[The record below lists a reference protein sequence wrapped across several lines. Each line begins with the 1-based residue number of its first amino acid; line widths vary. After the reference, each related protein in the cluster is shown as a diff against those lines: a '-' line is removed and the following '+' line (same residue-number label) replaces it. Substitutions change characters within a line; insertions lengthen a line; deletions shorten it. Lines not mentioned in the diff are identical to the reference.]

1 MIVPN
6 DPWFGCLPSC
16 EAHVP
21 CGQGRHIVRWE
32 AGTLRLAG
40 HADPEA
46 ELVLAALGGEKARCV
61 ELAEAWSRHTED
73 LSVLAIGP
81 RGPADEIV
89 VSWDDVDA
97 AAQRG
102 VRAGDRPGP
111 VRGPRQLASP
121 SIPTAARA
129 QTRQQQDSRERER
142 AARRRNDMLSLL
154 ALGYGFQVRL
164 IGQVA
169 QAYADRPDES
179 TQTETETVEAVTG
192 VTGVT
197 EVTGATGVTVVTVA
211 MGVTGVMGTMGVA
224 EVTGAMGVTGVT
236 GVTGITPALVAAIAG
251 RLAPVAEE
259 WLGIDPDQVV
269 VSLHRGRGW
278 GSVELTGQ
286 GEQLRLRASLPTG
299 WLARVWAAGLALT
312 GRHLVVAVE
321 RAGWPDAR
329 VLALRAPGTEPVPL
343 DVHASQP
350 GPVSGGRHVRP
361 TAADAPHWEV

>member
-1 MIVPN
+1 MPN
-6 DPWFGCLPSC
+6 GAWFDCLPSC

-32 AGTLRLAG
+32 AGTLRLPS

-61 ELAEAWSRHTED
+61 EVAEAWGRHTED

-81 RGPADEIV
+81 RGPADEIA

-97 AAQRG
+97 AAQ
-102 VRAGDRPGP
+102 ASAARPFRRP
-111 VRGPRQLASP
+111 QSMPMRLASP
-121 SIPTAARA
+121 AVPTVARA
-129 QTRQQQDSRERER
+129 QAWHQQETQHREQ

-169 QAYADRPDES
+169 EAHADRPDEAM
-179 TQTETETVEAVTG
+179 ETVR
-192 VTGVT
+192 
-197 EVTGATGVTVVTVA
+197 
-211 MGVTGVMGTMGVA
+211 
-224 EVTGAMGVTGVT
+224 
-236 GVTGITPALVAAIAG
+236 PPLVAAIAA
-251 RLAPVAEE
+251 RLAPLAEE

-269 VSLHRGRGW
+269 VSLHRGPGW
-278 GSVELTGQ
+278 GSVEMTGR
-286 GEQLRLRASLPTG
+286 GEQRRLRVSLPAG

-312 GRHLVVAVE
+312 GRHLIVAVQ

-329 VLALRAPGTEPVPL
+329 VLALRAPGSAPVPL
-343 DVHASQP
+343 DVHAGAA
-350 GPVSGGRHVRP
+350 GPVSGSLEVRP
-361 TAADAPHWEV
+361 SAADAPHWEV